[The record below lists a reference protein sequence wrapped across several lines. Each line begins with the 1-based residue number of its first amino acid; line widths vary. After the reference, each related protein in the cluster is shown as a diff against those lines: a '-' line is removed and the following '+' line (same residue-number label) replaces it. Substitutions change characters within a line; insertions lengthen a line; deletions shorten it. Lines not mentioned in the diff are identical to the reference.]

1 MEAALSG
8 GTMIPLISKSYVQ
21 IAFVVNDIDA
31 AMNHWIKK
39 MGIGPFFV
47 IRNAKMDQLLY
58 RGKEVFVDA
67 SFAMA
72 QAGNIQIELCQQ
84 HNDAP
89 SCYRDTF
96 PTGGEGMHHMCVVA
110 RSYDDEIA
118 HYRAQGFEPA
128 MEGRFGEMRFAY
140 MDTREPLG
148 FMTEVIEDWE
158 PVRTVHRQVAE
169 AAKNWDGRDPI
180 RTL

>member
-1 MEAALSG
+1 MSG
-8 GTMIPLISKSYVQ
+8 ARMIPNISRSYIQV
-21 IAFVVNDIDA
+21 AFVVNDIDA
-31 AMNHWIKK
+31 AMERWIRE

-47 IRNAKMDQLLY
+47 IRNAKMDELRY
-58 RGKEVFVDA
+58 RGKDVFVDA

-84 HNDAP
+84 HNEAP
-89 SCYRDTF
+89 SAYRDTF
-96 PTGGEGMHHMCVVA
+96 PDGGEGLHHMCVVA
-110 RSYDDEIA
+110 KSYDDEIA
-118 HYRAQGFEPA
+118 HYRRQGFEPS

-140 MDTREPLG
+140 VDTRPALG

-169 AAKNWDGRDPI
+169 AAVNWDGKDPI
-180 RTL
+180 RNL